1 MKYADF
7 SQFIRP
13 EVQGCPDYMIER
25 AVRDSAVDFC
35 TRTDVYV
42 AEPEFVTIVQNVNE
56 YDLSIDEGSELNHIL
71 DIFNN
76 TTKLK
81 PVSYSVLLGALGN
94 ESTTGTPQYYA
105 QRDNTQFYLAPIPST
120 SSSYRV
126 LYSLKPSSTSTSIP
140 DTIGKEYREAISH
153 GALFRLQMMAGQ
165 PFGNLSLAGTNR
177 DLFEKSI
184 GRTIRQVKYGFSGG
198 SLTAKSREF
207 I

>member
-56 YDLSIDEGSELNHIL
+56 YDLSIDAGSELNHIL
-71 DIFNN
+71 DVFNN

-105 QRDNTQFYLAPIPST
+105 QRDNTQFYLAPIPAT
-120 SSSYRV
+120 TASYRV

-165 PFGNLSLAGTNR
+165 SFGNLSLAGTNR

>member
-71 DIFNN
+71 DIFDN

-105 QRDNTQFYLAPIPST
+105 QRDNTQFYLAPIPSA
-120 SSSYRV
+120 SGSYRV

-165 PFGNLSLAGTNR
+165 PFGNLSLAATNR

>member
-105 QRDNTQFYLAPIPST
+105 QRDNTQFYLAPIPSA
-120 SSSYRV
+120 SGSYRV

-140 DTIGKEYREAISH
+140 DTM
-153 GALFRLQMMAGQ
+153 FRLQMMAGQ
-165 PFGNLSLAGTNR
+165 PFGNLSLAATNR

>member
-71 DIFNN
+71 DIFDN

>member
-1 MKYADF
+1 
-7 SQFIRP
+7 
-13 EVQGCPDYMIER
+13 
-25 AVRDSAVDFC
+25 
-35 TRTDVYV
+35 VYV

-71 DIFNN
+71 DIFDN

>member
-105 QRDNTQFYLAPIPST
+105 QRDNTQFYLAPIPSV
-120 SSSYRV
+120 SGSYRV

-165 PFGNLSLAGTNR
+165 PFGNLSLAATNR

>member
-71 DIFNN
+71 DIFDN

-165 PFGNLSLAGTNR
+165 PFGNLSLAAANR

>member
-13 EVQGCPDYMIER
+13 EVQGCPDYRIER

-105 QRDNTQFYLAPIPST
+105 QRDNTQFYLAPIPSA
-120 SSSYRV
+120 SASYRV

-165 PFGNLSLAGTNR
+165 PFGNLSLAATNR

>member
-7 SQFIRP
+7 SIFIRP

-56 YDLSIDEGSELNHIL
+56 YDLSIDEGSELNHII
-71 DIFNN
+71 DIFDN